1 MGEHPTVLPLSDKKQ
16 CRQCGHIKIPLKTV
30 KARRASIRNCCG
42 KKGFCR
48 ENKGIE
54 KGDASDERE
63 LFEDEHLTKPTEPN
77 IFSSDEIVLC
87 ENIVEN
93 KWKEI
98 MMNDGFSRD
107 WSDRN
112 HFSDGSSKRTDRYK
126 REKAL
131 KLLDSA

>member
-1 MGEHPTVLPLSDKKQ
+1 M
-16 CRQCGHIKIPLKTV
+16 PLKTV

-42 KKGFCR
+42 KKRFCR
-48 ENKGIE
+48 TNNGIE

-63 LFEDEHLTKPTEPN
+63 LFEDEHL
-77 IFSSDEIVLC
+77 IVLC
-87 ENIVEN
+87 EKIVEN

-112 HFSDGSSKRTDRYK
+112 HFSDGSSKRTDFSSLRMGEN
-126 REKAL
+126 RIRL
-131 KLLDSA
+131 